1 MSFQIGEVCGLL
13 VAIKRMRELAMK
25 NVIFRDGFK
34 AHVGGTKHV
43 CEDATKIRAHQ
54 GVYGGYFL
62 FLVTTL
68 SVEFTRRQ
76 ANIAA
81 RYITKVAIT
90 NVRTCFTMISISPTH
105 NDALIF

>member
-1 MSFQIGEVCGLL
+1 MSFQIGDVCGLL

-54 GVYGGYFL
+54 GVYMEVTFFFLLQVSVWNLLGGKPTL
-62 FLVTTL
+62 LLVT
-68 SVEFTRRQ
+68 
-76 ANIAA
+76 
-81 RYITKVAIT
+81 
-90 NVRTCFTMISISPTH
+90 
-105 NDALIF
+105 